1 MDRIPTSTVQIAVLS
16 LWLGAALFLALT
28 VAPALFAVLP
38 TRTLA
43 GIVVGRILPPIFY
56 SGMVAGAIVLALQV
70 IERRGWTWRGR
81 ETAGAVVIAACAIAQ
96 FFIAPRIARLREE
109 IGGPLEALAANDW
122 RRAAFGRLHGISVAW
137 LGLAMIAAVIAIVF
151 AARAGSSSTS

>member
-1 MDRIPTSTVQIAVLS
+1 MDRIPISTVQIAVLS

-43 GIVVGRILPPIFY
+43 GTVVGRILPPIFY
-56 SGMVAGAIVLALQV
+56 SGMVAGVIVLALQV

-81 ETAGAVVIAACAIAQ
+81 ETASAVVIAACAIAQ